1 MKTLV
6 VYYSRTGRT
15 RKVAERLAQILDAD
29 LDELHDVRSRS
40 GFFGFLVGGR
50 DAWLERE
57 TNLAPLKYDP
67 SGHTLVILAGPVWAF
82 TVCPAIRAYI
92 KLCASCIRQ
101 AAFIC
106 TLGGRGNERTFAA
119 MQTLL
124 GKEPVATLALIDRE
138 IDRTGCEPALVSF
151 ADQLRRPPVAVP
163 PSTPP
168 PATP

>member
-15 RKVAERLAQILDAD
+15 RKVAERLAQLLDAD
-29 LDELHDVRSRS
+29 LDELHEARSRS

-67 SGHTLVILAGPVWAF
+67 SGHALVILAGPVWAF

-92 KLCASCIRQ
+92 KLCASRIRQ
-101 AAFIC
+101 SAFIC
-106 TLGGRGNERTFAA
+106 TLGGRGSERTFAA
-119 MQTLL
+119 MQALL
-124 GKEPVATLALIDRE
+124 GKEPLATLALIDRD
-138 IDRTGCEPALVSF
+138 IDRQAHESALEAFAERVREAPAVLTG
-151 ADQLRRPPVAVP
+151 PVGGV
-163 PSTPP
+163 
-168 PATP
+168 